1 MLEQYY
7 KKVDEA
13 VTNLGLNVEE
23 IRGEQPGQWN
33 LKKGRF
39 DIMVDVWEQEN
50 QYLFQIVCPLCG
62 IPEDNRDGF
71 LLLLLQKNYGLS
83 SITYAVMENA
93 VFLKYTT
100 EATSLT
106 SENIVSLLTKT
117 AFYAE
122 KSEFV
127 PPEEQSL

>member
-1 MLEQYY
+1 MIEKYY
-7 KKVDEA
+7 KVVDEA
-13 VTNLGLNVEE
+13 VAALGLDAEDV
-23 IRGEQPGQWN
+23 RGEQPGQWN

-39 DIMVDVWEQEN
+39 DIMVDVWEQES
-50 QYLFQIVCPLCG
+50 QYMFQIVCPLCG
-62 IPEDNRDGF
+62 IPEESREGF
-71 LLLLLQKNYGLS
+71 LLNLLQKNYGLS
-83 SITYAVMENA
+83 AMTYAVMDNI

-100 EATSLT
+100 EATPLT

-127 PPEEQSL
+127 PIVEQ